1 MNLNS
6 RSAGLRSLLTKLLLV
21 LPFAGCSEAPA
32 PLQSLDDVEIV
43 KPGQAT
49 EKQSVSAGNPSEP

>member
-6 RSAGLRSLLTKLLLV
+6 RSRGLRSLLTTLLLV

-32 PLQSLDDVEIV
+32 PLKSLDDVEVV
-43 KPGQAT
+43 KPGEAA